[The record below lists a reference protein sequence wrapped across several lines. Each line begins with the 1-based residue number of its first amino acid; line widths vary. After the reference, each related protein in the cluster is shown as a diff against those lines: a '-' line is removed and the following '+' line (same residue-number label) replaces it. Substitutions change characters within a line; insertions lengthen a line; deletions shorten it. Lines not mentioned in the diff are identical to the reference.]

1 MELSNGDGGVAKA
14 ARTPVTQVRKSSALS
29 SVSPP
34 PHNRT
39 ARKTQQNTEVAH
51 RFPYLITTLRKLSL
65 YQVAGTANA
74 AGRRQAKAA
83 CSGSYSAGKAAWP
96 TAWSIPGR

>member
-29 SVSPP
+29 SASPP

-39 ARKTQQNTEVAH
+39 ARKTQQNRGGSQV
-51 RFPYLITTLRKLSL
+51 PLSDNYIKKTL
-65 YQVAGTANA
+65 T
-74 AGRRQAKAA
+74 
-83 CSGSYSAGKAAWP
+83 
-96 TAWSIPGR
+96 IPGGRYCKCRGKETG